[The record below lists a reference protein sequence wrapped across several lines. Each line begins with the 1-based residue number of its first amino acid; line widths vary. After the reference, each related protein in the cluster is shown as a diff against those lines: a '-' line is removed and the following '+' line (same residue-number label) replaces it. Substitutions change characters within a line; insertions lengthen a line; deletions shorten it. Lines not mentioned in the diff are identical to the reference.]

1 MGASPF
7 CYARAHMATDPAAPT
22 GPRMPWLEKLGLH
35 RPELRAWAL
44 YDVANSAW
52 MTTIIMIFPLYF
64 VGVAAADRPAD
75 TARSQFAFVTSLSVI
90 LVGFLGPLL
99 GAMADLRGNKKGFL
113 GAFLALGAS
122 ATAAM
127 YLVTEGRFGLA
138 VATFVVANVGVTST
152 LAFYNGLLPGIAK
165 PDEVDRVST
174 AGFALGYLGGGLL
187 FAVNAMMIANPGRF
201 GLADTN
207 MAIRVSFLT
216 VAIWWVALRH
226 PALPQ
231 GARAGRPPRSR
242 GDSRGGPLPGGRCVG
257 SRRPSTSCGG
267 TRTPASCSSPF
278 SSTTTASTPSS
289 AWPPPIGSEIGI
301 AREHLIGALLMV
313 QFVGVPF
320 AFAFGLLSGR
330 IGPKS
335 AILLPLAVYGL
346 IAIYAYS
353 LRTSTQFYVLAFL
366 VGTVQGG
373 AQGLSRSLFATLI
386 PKHKAGEM
394 FGFFGVFDRFGGAMG
409 TLLFGIVLAATGSSR
424 PAIVSIIVFFLVGA
438 LILTRVDVERGRQ
451 VAEEENRRATPVGR

>member
-1 MGASPF
+1 
-7 CYARAHMATDPAAPT
+7 MAIDAAPPAPT
-22 GPRMPWLEKLGLH
+22 SMPWLEKLGLH

-52 MTTIIMIFPLYF
+52 MTTIIMLFPLYF
-64 VGVAAADRPAD
+64 VAVAAADRPAD
-75 TARSQFAFVTSLSVI
+75 TARSQFAFVTSLSVV

-127 YLVTEGRFGLA
+127 YLVTEGRFTLA
-138 VATFVVANVGVTST
+138 VTTFVVANVGVTST
-152 LAFYNGLLPGIAK
+152 LAFYNALLPGIAK

-187 FAVNAMMIANPGRF
+187 FAVNSMMIANPGRF

-207 MAIRVSFLT
+207 MAIRVAFLT
-216 VAIWWVALRH
+216 VALWWVVFSVPLFLKVKEPAARREAGETPGRALIPVAVGRLKETFHELRRH
-226 PALPQ
+226 
-231 GARAGRPPRSR
+231 RDAGLLLLAFLIYNDGVNTIIRM
-242 GDSRGGPLPGGRCVG
+242 
-257 SRRPSTSCGG
+257 
-267 TRTPASCSSPF
+267 A
-278 SSTTTASTPSS
+278 TTY
-289 AWPPPIGSEIGI
+289 GSEIGI

-320 AFAFGLLSGR
+320 AFAFGLLADR
-330 IGPKS
+330 IGPKRS
-335 AILLPLAVYGL
+335 ILLALAVYSL
-346 IAIYAYS
+346 IAIYAFS
-353 LRTSTQFYVLAFL
+353 LRTATQFYVLAFL

-373 AQGLSRSLFATLI
+373 AQGLSRSLFASLI

-409 TLLFGIVLAATGSSR
+409 TMLFGIVLALTGSSR
-424 PAIVSIIVFFLVGA
+424 PAIASIIAFFLIGGF
-438 LILTRVDVERGRQ
+438 ILTRVDVERGRRL
-451 VAEEENRRATPVGR
+451 AEEENRRATPATP

>member
-1 MGASPF
+1 MVNDA
-7 CYARAHMATDPAAPT
+7 ATPAPS
-22 GPRMPWLEKLGLH
+22 RMPWLEKLGLH

-52 MTTIIMIFPLYF
+52 MTTIIMLFPLYF

-75 TARSQFAFVTSLSVI
+75 TARSQFAFVTSLSVV

-127 YLVTEGRFGLA
+127 YFVTEGRFGLA

-152 LAFYNGLLPGIAK
+152 LAFYNALLPGIAK

-174 AGFALGYLGGGLL
+174 AGFAMGYLGGGLL
-187 FAVNAMMIANPGRF
+187 FAINSMMIANPGRF

-207 MAIRVSFLT
+207 MAIRVCFLT
-216 VAIWWVALRH
+216 VALWWIVFAIPLFLKVPEPAARPDPEATPGAALVSVALRRLLETFH
-226 PALPQ
+226 DL
-231 GARAGRPPRSR
+231 RRHRDAGLLLLAFLIYNDGVNTIIRM
-242 GDSRGGPLPGGRCVG
+242 
-257 SRRPSTSCGG
+257 
-267 TRTPASCSSPF
+267 A
-278 SSTTTASTPSS
+278 TTY
-289 AWPPPIGSEIGI
+289 GSEIGI

-320 AFAFGLLSGR
+320 AFAFGLLSDR
-330 IGPKS
+330 IGPKKG
-335 AILLPLAVYGL
+335 ILLALAVYSV
-346 IAIYAYS
+346 IAIYAFS
-353 LRTSTQFYVLAFL
+353 LRTAAQFYVLAFL

-373 AQGLSRSLFATLI
+373 AQGLSRSLFASLI

-409 TLLFGIVLAATGSSR
+409 TMLFGIVLAVTGSSR
-424 PAIVSIIVFFLVGA
+424 PAIMSVIAFFLIGA
-438 LILTRVDVERGRQ
+438 LILTRVDVERGRLL
-451 VAEEENRRATPVGR
+451 ADEENRRAR

>member
-1 MGASPF
+1 
-7 CYARAHMATDPAAPT
+7 MANDPAAPAL
-22 GPRMPWLEKLGLH
+22 PRMPWLEKLGLH

-52 MTTIIMIFPLYF
+52 MTTIIMLFPLYF

-75 TARSQFAFVTSLSVI
+75 TARSQFAFVTSLSVV

-113 GAFLALGAS
+113 AAFLALGAS

-127 YLVTEGRFGLA
+127 YFVTEGRFGLA

-152 LAFYNGLLPGIAK
+152 LAFYNALLPGIAK

-187 FAVNAMMIANPGRF
+187 FAINSMMIANPGRF

-216 VAIWWVALRH
+216 VAVWWIAFAIPLFLKVPEPAARREPGETPGQALVPVAVRRLKETFHELRRH
-226 PALPQ
+226 
-231 GARAGRPPRSR
+231 RDAGLLLLAFLIYNDGVNTIIRM
-242 GDSRGGPLPGGRCVG
+242 
-257 SRRPSTSCGG
+257 
-267 TRTPASCSSPF
+267 A
-278 SSTTTASTPSS
+278 TTY
-289 AWPPPIGSEIGI
+289 GSEIGI

-320 AFAFGLLSGR
+320 AFGFGLLSDR
-330 IGPKS
+330 IGPKKG
-335 AILLPLAVYGL
+335 ILLALAVYSL
-346 IAIYAYS
+346 IAIYAFS
-353 LRTSTQFYVLAFL
+353 LRTAAQFYVLAFL

-373 AQGLSRSLFATLI
+373 AQGLSRSLFASLI

-409 TLLFGIVLAATGSSR
+409 TMLFGLVLAATGSSR
-424 PAIVSIIVFFLVGA
+424 PAIVSIIAFFLIGGF
-438 LILTRVDVERGRQ
+438 ILTRVDVERGRRMAEDENLR
-451 VAEEENRRATPVGR
+451 VAPATL

>member
-1 MGASPF
+1 
-7 CYARAHMATDPAAPT
+7 
-22 GPRMPWLEKLGLH
+22 MPWLEKLGLH

-52 MTTIIMIFPLYF
+52 MTTIIMLFPLYF

-75 TARSQFAFVTSLSVI
+75 TARSQFAFLTSLSVI

-113 GAFLALGAS
+113 AAFLAVGAA

-138 VATFVVANVGVTST
+138 VATFVVANVAVTST

-187 FAVNAMMIANPGRF
+187 FAVNSMMIANPGRF
-201 GLADTN
+201 GLADSN

-216 VAIWWVALRH
+216 VAIWWVAFAIPLFLKVPEPAARREAGDTPGEALFPVAVRRLKETFHDLRRH
-226 PALPQ
+226 KD
-231 GARAGRPPRSR
+231 AGLLLLAFLVYNDGVNTIIRMA
-242 GDSRGGPLPGGRCVG
+242 
-257 SRRPSTSCGG
+257 T
-267 TRTPASCSSPF
+267 
-278 SSTTTASTPSS
+278 
-289 AWPPPIGSEIGI
+289 IYGSEIGI

-320 AFAFGLLSGR
+320 AFAFGLLSDR
-330 IGPKS
+330 IGPKR
-335 AILLPLAVYGL
+335 AILLSLAVYGL

-353 LRTSTQFYVLAFL
+353 LRTATQFYVLAFL

-373 AQGLSRSLFATLI
+373 AQGLSRSLFASLI

-409 TLLFGIVLAATGSSR
+409 TLLFGMVLWATGSSR
-424 PAIVSIIVFFLVGA
+424 PAIMSIIAFFLIGA

>member
-1 MGASPF
+1 
-7 CYARAHMATDPAAPT
+7 MAKEAEAPAPS
-22 GPRMPWLEKLGLH
+22 GMPWLEKLGLH

-52 MTTIIMIFPLYF
+52 MTTIIMLFPLYF

-75 TARSQFAFVTSLSVI
+75 TARSQFAFVTSLSVV

-127 YLVTEGRFGLA
+127 YLVTEGRFALA
-138 VATFVVANVGVTST
+138 VTTFVVANVGVTST
-152 LAFYNGLLPGIAK
+152 LAFYNALLPGIAK
-165 PDEVDRVST
+165 PEEVDRVST

-187 FAVNAMMIANPGRF
+187 FAVNSMMIASPARF

-207 MAIRVSFLT
+207 MAIRASFLS
-216 VAIWWVALRH
+216 VALWWVVFAVPLFLRVPEPAARREPGEAPGQALIPVAVGRLKETFHELRRH
-226 PALPQ
+226 
-231 GARAGRPPRSR
+231 RDAGLLLLAFLVYNDGINTIIRM
-242 GDSRGGPLPGGRCVG
+242 
-257 SRRPSTSCGG
+257 
-267 TRTPASCSSPF
+267 A
-278 SSTTTASTPSS
+278 TTY
-289 AWPPPIGSEIGI
+289 GSEIGI

-320 AFAFGLLSGR
+320 AFAFGLLSDR
-330 IGPKS
+330 IGPKTS
-335 AILLPLAVYGL
+335 ILLALAVYSL
-346 IAIYAYS
+346 IAIYAFS
-353 LRTSTQFYVLAFL
+353 LRTATQFYVLAFL

-373 AQGLSRSLFATLI
+373 AQGLSRSLFASLI

-424 PAIVSIIVFFLVGA
+424 PAIVSVIAFFLIGA
-438 LILTRVDVERGRQ
+438 FLLTRVDVERGRLL
-451 VAEEENRRATPVGR
+451 AEEENRKAAPVLG

>member
-1 MGASPF
+1 
-7 CYARAHMATDPAAPT
+7 
-22 GPRMPWLEKLGLH
+22 
-35 RPELRAWAL
+35 
-44 YDVANSAW
+44 
-52 MTTIIMIFPLYF
+52 
-64 VGVAAADRPAD
+64 
-75 TARSQFAFVTSLSVI
+75 
-90 LVGFLGPLL
+90 
-99 GAMADLRGNKKGFL
+99 MADLRGNKKGFL
-113 GAFLALGAS
+113 GAFLALGAT

-127 YLVTEGRFGLA
+127 YLVTEGGFGLA

-187 FAVNAMMIANPGRF
+187 FAVNAMMIANPHRF

-207 MAIRVSFLT
+207 LAIRVSFLT
-216 VAIWWVALRH
+216 VAIWWVVFAIPLFLKVPEPAARREASETAGDALVLVAVRRLKETFHELRRH
-226 PALPQ
+226 Q
-231 GARAGRPPRSR
+231 DAGLLLLAFLVYNDGVNTIIRM
-242 GDSRGGPLPGGRCVG
+242 
-257 SRRPSTSCGG
+257 
-267 TRTPASCSSPF
+267 A
-278 SSTTTASTPSS
+278 TTY
-289 AWPPPIGSEIGI
+289 GSEIGI

-320 AFAFGLLSGR
+320 AFAFGLLSDR
-330 IGPKS
+330 IGPKR
-335 AILLPLAVYGL
+335 AILLALSVYAF

-353 LRTSTQFYVLAFL
+353 LRTATQFYVLAFL

-373 AQGLSRSLFATLI
+373 AQGLSRSLFASLI

-424 PAIVSIIVFFLVGA
+424 PAIVSVIAFFLIGA

>member
-1 MGASPF
+1 
-7 CYARAHMATDPAAPT
+7 
-22 GPRMPWLEKLGLH
+22 MPWLEKLGLH

-52 MTTIIMIFPLYF
+52 MTTIIMLFPLYF

-75 TARSQFAFVTSLSVI
+75 TARSQFAFLTSLSVI

-113 GAFLALGAS
+113 AAFLAVGAA

-127 YLVTEGRFGLA
+127 YFVTEGRFGLA
-138 VATFVVANVGVTST
+138 VATFVVANVAVTST

-187 FAVNAMMIANPGRF
+187 FAVNSMMIANPGRF
-201 GLADTN
+201 GLADSN

-216 VAIWWVALRH
+216 VAIWWVAFAIPLFLKVPEPAARREAGDTPGEALFPVAVRRLKKTFHELRRH
-226 PALPQ
+226 KD
-231 GARAGRPPRSR
+231 AGLLLLAFLVYNDGVNTIIRMA
-242 GDSRGGPLPGGRCVG
+242 
-257 SRRPSTSCGG
+257 T
-267 TRTPASCSSPF
+267 
-278 SSTTTASTPSS
+278 
-289 AWPPPIGSEIGI
+289 IYGSEIGI

-320 AFAFGLLSGR
+320 AFGFGLLSDR
-330 IGPKS
+330 IGPKR
-335 AILLPLAVYGL
+335 AILLSLAVYGL
-346 IAIYAYS
+346 IAIYAYR
-353 LRTSTQFYVLAFL
+353 LRTATQFYVLAFL

-373 AQGLSRSLFATLI
+373 AQGLSRSLFASLI

-409 TLLFGIVLAATGSSR
+409 TLLFGIVLWATGSSR
-424 PAIVSIIVFFLVGA
+424 PAIMSIIAFFLIGA